1 MPVAKLLHQ
10 PSRRAVIARGVL
22 ALITASAVVA
32 APASAATRT
41 ATSSVTGMNAT
52 LSGTQLT
59 VTPSDRFSRAFLN
72 SVKGRPVT
80 VACVTGAD
88 DLVRIIDEDSLVP
101 TANFDVAFL
110 GGPASWPAGGNSLT
124 YTLARDVSEHVD
136 GCLVARRPAA
146 AATFGFDELGRAVLD
161 EGLAEQRLLLAH
173 EAAKQIARARSD
185 RRFPAP
191 RALAA
196 AIAASEPQLE
206 VAFARDV
213 RRARRNG
220 VVYVIGMGSSMKQV
234 FLAHRQDDGQPV
246 ELVGRRR
253 GDAELTSAG
262 EGEEI
267 LGTAPDEVVGR
278 RRPATR

>member
-10 PSRRAVIARGVL
+10 LSRRAVAARGAV
-22 ALITASAVVA
+22 ALVAASAFVV

-41 ATSSVTGMNAT
+41 ATSPVTGYDAT

-59 VTPSDRFSRAFLN
+59 VTPGERYSRAFLN
-72 SVKGRPVT
+72 TVQGRPVT
-80 VACVTGAD
+80 VACVTGAE
-88 DLVRIIDEDSLVP
+88 DLAGIVEEDSLVP

-110 GGPASWPAGGNSLT
+110 GGPASWPVGGTSFT
-124 YTLARDVSEHVD
+124 YTLARDVSERVD
-136 GCLVARRPAA
+136 GCLVGRKPAA
-146 AATFGFDELGRAVLD
+146 ASTFGFDELGRAVLG
-161 EGLAEQRLLLAH
+161 ESLAEQRLLLAH

-191 RALAA
+191 RQLAA

-206 VAFARDV
+206 VAFAPDV
-213 RRARRNG
+213 RRARRND
-220 VVYVIGMGSSMKQV
+220 VVYVIGKGTSVKRV

-246 ELVGRRR
+246 ELRGRRR
-253 GDAELTSAG
+253 GDAELKSAG

-267 LGTAPDEVVGR
+267 LGNAPDEVVGR